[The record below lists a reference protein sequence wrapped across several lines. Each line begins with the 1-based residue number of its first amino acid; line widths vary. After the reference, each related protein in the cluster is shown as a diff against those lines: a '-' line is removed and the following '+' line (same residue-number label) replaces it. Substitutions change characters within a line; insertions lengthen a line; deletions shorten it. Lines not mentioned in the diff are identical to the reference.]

1 MKKLNQYER
10 NILKCYRSADENER
24 DYGHKW
30 YRVQHDCCVV
40 IAERYHTT
48 IETVCGVV
56 AAISPGLWWER
67 NLYWAEQLIAFP
79 GADDIKI
86 PTYSLANVDKAKRII
101 NGASPDMILSGPKV
115 TAFYRLLLDP
125 CNDTDVCVDGHAY
138 NIALNEWKAIRDSGS
153 GNARET
159 TKISKPV
166 LRDVVKAYISVA
178 KRLHVHPHQVQATTW
193 ITWRNASHDGE

>member
-10 NILKCYRSADENER
+10 NICKCYRSATDQER
-24 DYGHKW
+24 EYGHKW

-48 IETVCGVV
+48 IEIVCGVV
-56 AAISPGLWWER
+56 SAISPGLRWER

-79 GADDIKI
+79 GADDIKV
-86 PTYSLANVDKAKRII
+86 PTYRYSNVDKAKRII
-101 NGASPDMILSGPKV
+101 NGASPDMVLSGPKV

-138 NIALNEWKAIRDSGS
+138 NIATDQDKCIRFNDS
-153 GNARET
+153 NARET
-159 TKISKPV
+159 TKISQPV
-166 LRDVVKAYISVA
+166 LRDVVKAYVSVA
-178 KRLHVHPHQVQATTW
+178 KRLRVHPHQVQATTW
-193 ITWRNASHDGE
+193 LTWRNASHDGE